1 MRYSLKH
8 EQEEKVNFE
17 EELANNKLYLQ
28 IEKVRFGKKLNPVF
42 NIEEACM
49 KAKIPNMILQPLYE
63 NAIKYGVYETTEP
76 VDVITSCKMKDNA
89 LEVIITNSYDSGVRS
104 KKGEGIGLRNIRD
117 RLQIIYG
124 NSLLMKLEDNK
135 KEFKVTLAI
144 PQN

>member
-1 MRYSLKH
+1 
-8 EQEEKVNFE
+8 
-17 EELANNKLYLQ
+17 
-28 IEKVRFGKKLNPVF
+28 
-42 NIEEACM
+42 
-49 KAKIPNMILQPLYE
+49 MILQPLYE

-76 VDVITSCKMKDNA
+76 VDVITKCRRKENA
-89 LEVIITNSYDSGVRS
+89 LEVVISNSYDAGVKS

-124 NSLLMKLEDNK
+124 NPLLMKVEDNK